1 MVRGL
6 YLIKAQFLSAK
17 RYKIDFYG
25 SFFVPLLTIIPL
37 LFLYYL
43 GSKSNIVKFFYGTS
57 NTTNLFGY
65 LILGAAYWNYVEILW
80 GVIFTLRHYMRTGQF
95 EEIFLMPVSGVEYIL
110 SWSVFGISK
119 VTIESVPI
127 VILAFLSNLLT
138 IKPINL
144 LLFVCSFV
152 ISIIASFSFVFV
164 FFGLTLLMKDADEL
178 VSLIGNAAP
187 FICGMF
193 FPVTVLPRS
202 LRYFSYIFP
211 FTWGLDLSRHFLMG
225 TKTIFNLKSEFMI
238 FATISFLYA
247 IGGSLSYVVLQYRA
261 RQKGV
266 HGF

>member
-57 NTTNLFGY
+57 NTTNIFGY
-65 LILGAAYWNYVEILW
+65 LALGAAYWNYVEILW
-80 GVIFTLRHYMRTGQF
+80 GVIFTLRRYMRIGQF
-95 EEIFLMPVSGVEYIL
+95 EEIFLTPVSGLEYIL
-110 SWSVFGISK
+110 SWSVFGISR

-127 VILAFLSNLLT
+127 LILALLSNLLT
-138 IKPINL
+138 IKPLNL
-144 LLFVCSFV
+144 LLFICSFV
-152 ISIIASFSFVFV
+152 ISIIASFGFVFL
-164 FFGLTLLMKDADEL
+164 FFGLTLLLKDADEL
-178 VSLIGNAAP
+178 VSLVGNAAP
-187 FICGMF
+187 LIGGMF
-193 FPVTVLPRS
+193 FPVTVLPKF
-202 LRYFSYIFP
+202 LRYVSYVFP

-225 TKTIFNLKSEFMI
+225 TKTIFDFKSEFMI
-238 FATISFLYA
+238 FTVISFLYIIA
-247 IGGSLSYVVLQYRA
+247 GYLSYVILQHKA